1 MSHQVVQTES
11 APRAIGPYSQ
21 AIIANGFVFCSGQ
34 IALDPATGELI
45 EGDVAAQTER
55 AIENLR
61 AVLEAAG
68 SSLAHVVKTTVFLR
82 SMADFAAMN
91 AVYGRFFSQNPP
103 ARSTVGNLELPRGA
117 HFEIEAIAVLP
128 QPSVG

>member
-1 MSHQVVQTES
+1 MSRQVVQTEN

-34 IALDPATGELI
+34 IALDPTTGQLI

-91 AVYGRFFSQNPP
+91 AVYERFFGENPP

-117 HFEIEAIAVLP
+117 AFEIEAIALLP
-128 QPSVG
+128 